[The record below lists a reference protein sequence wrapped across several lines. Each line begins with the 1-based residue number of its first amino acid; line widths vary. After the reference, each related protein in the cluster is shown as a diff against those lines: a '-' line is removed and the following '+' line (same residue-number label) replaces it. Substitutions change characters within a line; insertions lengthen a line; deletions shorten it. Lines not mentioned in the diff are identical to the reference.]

1 MTVEPLPPEQTNA
14 YPAAT
19 RSTIAYF
26 LTNIVLG
33 LTTAALGPALPNL
46 SEQTGVH
53 LGAIGLL
60 FTAQNFGYMSGSLG
74 LGNLLDRASGNR
86 LLAIVLLT
94 MSAMLGLIPLA
105 ASLVILM
112 VIFFVLGMA
121 NGGLDV
127 CSNPML
133 VWIYRDR
140 ANPYLNALHF
150 FFGIGA
156 FLAPLLIAQSLM
168 MGWEIR
174 GAFWLLALYPLP
186 VALWLFRLPSPSS
199 PKMDELIER
208 RPTPWLL
215 VILIA
220 IVYAFYVGAEL
231 GFGGWIYTF
240 AINQGLAETT
250 GAAYLNSLFWGALT
264 VGRLISVGIATRIRP
279 AIMLI
284 VDFIG
289 CLASL
294 GLIWSAPRS
303 VAAVWVGT
311 IALGVFM
318 ASVFPTL
325 LAFAGRHMTL
335 SGTTSRWFFVGS
347 GLGGMAL
354 PWLLGVLIERRGPE
368 AMLPT
373 LILTIALVLLIFSGA
388 TIVASKK

>member
-1 MTVEPLPPEQTNA
+1 M
-14 YPAAT
+14 
-19 RSTIAYF
+19 
-26 LTNIVLG
+26 
-33 LTTAALGPALPNL
+33 
-46 SEQTGVH
+46 
-53 LGAIGLL
+53 L

>member
-186 VALWLFRLPSPSS
+186 VALWLFSLPSPSS

>member
-1 MTVEPLPPEQTNA
+1 MTTEPRPPKQAND

-19 RSTIAYF
+19 QSTIAYF
-26 LTNIVLG
+26 LTNIILG

-46 SEQTGVH
+46 SEQTGAQ

-74 LGNLLDRASGNR
+74 FGNLLDRAPGNR
-86 LLAIVLLT
+86 LLTIILLT
-94 MSAMLGLIPLA
+94 MSAMLGLIPLT
-105 ASLVILM
+105 ASLALLM
-112 VIFFVLGMA
+112 LIFFVLGMA

-127 CSNPML
+127 CGNPML

-140 ANPYLNALHF
+140 ANPVLNALHF

-156 FLAPLLIAQSLM
+156 FLAPLLVAQSLT
-168 MGWEIR
+168 MGWGIR

-199 PKMDELIER
+199 PKVDELVEHQ
-208 RPTPWLL
+208 PTPWLL

-220 IVYAFYVGAEL
+220 VVYAFYVGAEL

-240 AINQGLAETT
+240 AINQGLAGTT

-264 VGRLISVGIATRIRP
+264 VGRLISVGIATRVRP
-279 AIMLI
+279 AIMLM

-294 GLIWSAPRS
+294 GLIWSAPGS
-303 VAAVWVGT
+303 VTVVWIGT
-311 IALGVFM
+311 ILLGLFM

-335 SGTTSRWFFVGS
+335 SGATSRWFFVGT
-347 GLGGMAL
+347 GLGGMTL
-354 PWLLGVLIERRGPE
+354 PWVLGELIERHGPE
-368 AMLPT
+368 AMIPALF
-373 LILTIALVLLIFSGA
+373 LTIALVLLIFSGT
-388 TIVASKK
+388 TIVAAKK